1 MNRRRGFLISAIL
14 ISLIYVFLM
23 AAPFAPYLLTGLLLA
38 FIGHPLQKRLRN
50 YLPEG
55 ISATLIILITL
66 ITAVLPFGVVAV
78 AVAGDA
84 SDIVRQAGQGIDL
97 DLNTVDQKIQDLTGQ
112 KVDLEQSI
120 TRAVQRLGSTV
131 ASSASGI
138 LSFASSLTIGL
149 TLMLFVQFY
158 GLKDGGKFIAWT
170 KKFDVMPTE
179 VQDALYAKTSRTT
192 RAVIKGHVFVA
203 IAQGMI
209 AGLGL
214 FVAGVPNF
222 VFWTFVMIILG
233 FIPLIGTLFVWLP
246 AAVWLFIN
254 GNVTPAFILLA
265 WGLVVV
271 GAVDNFLRPFL
282 IDDDADLHPLFVILG
297 VIGGIGVFGVVG
309 LFLGPV
315 IFGVAKTL
323 LEIYIEKYEQL

>member
-14 ISLIYVFLM
+14 ISLGYVFLM
-23 AAPFAPYLLTGLLLA
+23 IAPYAAYLLVGLLLA
-38 FIGHPLQKRLRN
+38 FIGYPLQVKLRD
-50 YLPEG
+50 YMPESL
-55 ISATLIILITL
+55 SATLIIIITL
-66 ITAVLPFGVVAV
+66 VTAVLPFGVIAV

-84 SDIVRQAGQGIDL
+84 SDVVRDAGSGIDL
-97 DLNTVDQKIQDLTGQ
+97 NLDTVDQQIEALTGQ
-112 KVDLEQSI
+112 EVDIERSI
-120 TRAVQRLGSTV
+120 TQAVQRFGSKV
-131 ASSASGI
+131 AGSASSI
-138 LSFASSLTIGL
+138 LGFASSLAIGV

-158 GLKDGGKFIAWT
+158 GLRDGGKFVKWT
-170 KKFDVMPTE
+170 KRFDVMPTD
-179 VQDALYAKTSRTT
+179 VQEILYSKTNRTT
-192 RAVIKGHVFVA
+192 RAVIKGHIFVA
-203 IAQGMI
+203 IAQGLI

-254 GNVTPAFILLA
+254 GNVTSAVILLI
-265 WGLVVV
+265 WGFIVV

-282 IDDDADLHPLFVILG
+282 IDDEADLHPLFVILG

-323 LEIYIEKYEQL
+323 MEIYIEKYEEL